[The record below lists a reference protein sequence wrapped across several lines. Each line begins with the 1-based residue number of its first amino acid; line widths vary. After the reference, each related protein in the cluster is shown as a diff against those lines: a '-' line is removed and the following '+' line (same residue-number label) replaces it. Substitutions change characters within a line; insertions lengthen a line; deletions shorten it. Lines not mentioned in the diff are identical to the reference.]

1 MTTICKEKDK
11 KKREKAFRSKD
22 KKYTCG
28 KCGAYSNKEKKLCK
42 PKKGKGES

>member
-11 KKREKAFRSKD
+11 KKRESAFKNKD
-22 KKYTCG
+22 KKFVCK

-42 PKKGKGES
+42 PKKA